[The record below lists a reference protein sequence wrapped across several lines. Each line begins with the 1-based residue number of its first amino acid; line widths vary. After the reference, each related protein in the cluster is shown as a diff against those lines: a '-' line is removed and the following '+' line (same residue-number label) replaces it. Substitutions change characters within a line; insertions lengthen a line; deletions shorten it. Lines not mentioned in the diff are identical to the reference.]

1 MHEPISPYRTETTA
15 HRPASRGPAP
25 SLPEARHHPNGTG
38 AAESGPSYADAEL
51 FDCGTLLTL
60 RRRKLQGHLRG
71 RDIVRRACLV
81 VLAGWVPLLI
91 LAAYQSVVLR
101 ETGISSFLAD
111 YAVACRS
118 LIAAPLLVLAEWLAL
133 PRLKV
138 IAYHFRE
145 SGLVSKADD
154 ARFAAAWASTL
165 RLRDSITADAVLIA
179 LAYAATVAL
188 ISAVPLAA
196 YPPWHL
202 SMSAGEG
209 AYSPAG
215 WWHALI
221 SLPLV
226 LMLLL
231 TWLWRLAVWG
241 RFLFLMSRL
250 NLRLV
255 PAHPDR
261 TAGLRFVAYSV
272 QAFSLV
278 ALAIGTIAAGATAN
292 RIQNTGAPLESFW
305 LIPVELVAGVV
316 AVFAG
321 PLLTFFSQLLR
332 AWQRG
337 TLQYSAVAASLGR
350 QFEKKWLRAG
360 AAVDEDALG
369 VPDFSATTDLY
380 QIASNVYEVRLMP
393 ISVTSLGI
401 LVGMTAIP
409 FLVLALML
417 TPIDVVVSRIASLL
431 F

>member
-1 MHEPISPYRTETTA
+1 MHEPISPYRTDPNVQRA
-15 HRPASRGPAP
+15 ASRGSAP
-25 SLPEARHHPNGTG
+25 SVPEARQRLSGTG
-38 AAESGPSYADAEL
+38 AVESSPSCADAEL

-60 RRRKLQGHLRG
+60 RWRKLQGHLRS
-71 RDIVRRACLV
+71 RDIIRRACLI
-81 VLAGWVPLLI
+81 VLIGWVPLLI
-91 LAAYQSVVLR
+91 LSAFQSLVL
-101 ETGISSFLAD
+101 EEPGTPGLLSD
-111 YAVACRS
+111 YAVTCRS

-133 PRLKV
+133 PRLQA
-138 IAYHFRE
+138 IAFHFRD

-154 ARFAAAWASTL
+154 GHFAAAWMSTL
-165 RLRDSITADAVLIA
+165 RLRDSIAADAVLIVF
-179 LAYAATVAL
+179 AYAATFAL
-188 ISAVPLAA
+188 ISATPLSM

-215 WWHALI
+215 WWHAFV
-221 SLPLV
+221 SFPLV
-226 LMLLL
+226 LLLLL
-231 TWLWRLAVWG
+231 TWLWRLIVWG

-278 ALAIGTIAAGATAN
+278 ALAIGTIAAGTTAN
-292 RIQNTGAPLESFW
+292 RIHNTGEALESFW

-337 TLQYSAVAASLGR
+337 TMQYSAVAAGLGR
-350 QFEKKWLRAG
+350 QFEAKWLRAG
-360 AAVDEDALG
+360 AATDQDSLG

-380 QIASNVYEVRLMP
+380 QVASNVYEVRLVP
-393 ISVTSLGI
+393 ISVVSLGI
-401 LVGMTAIP
+401 LVGMTVIP
-409 FLVLALML
+409 FIVLALML
-417 TPIDVVVSRIASLL
+417 TPIDVIVSRIASLL